1 MTSKQRSEV
10 ARKAALAAHKTM
22 ASKGYIAAKKKSP
35 QAVAKFLANRSKAA

>member
-22 ASKGYIAAKKKSP
+22 KSAAYKAAKKRGDK
-35 QAVAKFLANRSKAA
+35 AVAAFLAARKAA